1 MNESREFIGNSWNN
15 HGSNDLDCLKQKL
28 VEDPWNQDLYT
39 EAIHLASTQN
49 DYNSLDYFRTEFF
62 KHCIVDD
69 DFWISYIEEKK
80 CCLSKDAVIE
90 LYKFAV
96 KNEPSVY
103 IWLSYLRFVFENS
116 HTFSEYNDLRQLFE
130 TSLEV
135 LGLHALDGPQLWSE
149 YRLFEQKL
157 LSKVQKD
164 EYMNQIDR
172 IRSLFYRQLKIPLAG
187 LPDLLDEYLVWEEEL
202 PVEYRRPIDKGE
214 NAHKI
219 GFEAWELR
227 KCFELKIQSDFHEMM
242 SRDNMNS
249 LWNDYIDFE
258 LKCGDM
264 QRIMMVYHRAMD
276 DLGYERDDLWINYAN
291 YALQTSYAKSL
302 SVCERAC
309 KHMPRSLNIWINYFL
324 VVSSKSENV
333 RDIVDLLHKANTAI
347 QDIDHKISLH
357 ITAADCVRRI
367 DLKDVYNCRFI
378 LSKCAELKPEYTS
391 RAVFRLLTYWSKYEL
406 KLLSFNI
413 ESQYVKV
420 VEKLFEK
427 FKGESFCWLYLI
439 DTVKGLNPESPHIS
453 NIVSHIYRGYSS
465 LVDFNSEFEPT
476 TLHMLIIW
484 LYELS
489 LSMVNGND
497 LADEYID
504 YVQSSGVVEDIK
516 RAHKVVA
523 AHSTPTSR
531 PYTSTSRSD
540 SLSLNSLIKRDRRRR
555 KFETFSETS
564 SDSGSHSSWVRRPQ
578 FFVSGLRSPIL
589 SVKDSDAL
597 RSPKMG
603 YREFSAKDS
612 EPRSGRLTLRDL
624 ETVTRATWDGYESA
638 EPSIAPA
645 VPPNAP
651 MPPPS
656 SPVISRITSRL
667 SNSGSCTP
675 DLTPEFNISKGSSLP
690 PPLVLSG
697 HVNNESTSDC
707 VKLSDT
713 ICSSDYKLN
722 FSTADSESIAER
734 LSSDTESQSDRF
746 DSPTVKSPAKPT
758 ALGFNPLSAEPQV
771 STPAPSDSETGVAGG
786 HFLLSKKEC
795 VMNWL
800 SGASENSTVFV
811 SGFDFSQI
819 SRLEEFFS
827 RQTGFIELRPVTKKS
842 CCYVEFTTSQHASL
856 AIEASKPLFKDNPT
870 ISIRISKPT
879 KPLFE
884 DKVVFVRVLNNMYAL
899 SKLKSLI
906 GEFFKTQGYEAKD
919 VRTTRSPISPKNVD
933 DDPSKEDSDSSYPK
947 DDGPASEKGAKLG
960 CYVEFGFEN
969 AAKLLI
975 HKLIN
980 EYGWPINV
988 NYSSLDFQ
996 VLPSIPIIHNAGR
1009 GESSSDPD
1017 RTPKTDDSATTAAGT
1032 NELYICNL
1040 NYKTDESGLRGY
1052 LEQNFGPV
1060 RSLSICRDSGGN
1072 SKGYAFVE
1080 FEDDFAYAK
1089 LVKSSLVLD
1098 DRRLY
1103 VSRSNSQGR
1112 HKLQQR
1118 STQPRDDQAP
1128 NPPLR
1133 AKYRRKYTDYKSRVV
1148 ETYSKLK
1155 KRIKLN

>member
-1 MNESREFIGNSWNN
+1 MNESRESIGNNWNN
-15 HGSNDLDCLKQKL
+15 HSLNDLDCLKQKL
-28 VEDPWNQDLYT
+28 IEDPWDQDLYT

-49 DYNSLDYFRTEFF
+49 DYSSLDYFRNEFF

-80 CCLSKDAVIE
+80 ASLTKDAVIE
-90 LYKFAV
+90 LYKFAA

-164 EYMNQIDR
+164 DYTEQIER

-202 PVEYRRPIDKGE
+202 PVEYRKSIDKGE
-214 NAHKI
+214 DAHKI

-264 QRIMMVYHRAMD
+264 PRIMMVYHRAMD
-276 DLGYERDDLWINYAN
+276 YLGYERDDLWINYAN

-333 RDIVDLLHKANTAI
+333 QDIVDLLNKANTAI

-378 LSKCAELKPEYTS
+378 LSKCAELNPEYTS
-391 RAVFRLLTYWSKYEL
+391 RAVYRLLTYWTKYEL

-413 ESQYVKV
+413 ESEYVKV

-439 DTVKGLNPESPHIS
+439 DTVKGLNPESPYIS

-476 TLHMLIIW
+476 TLHTLVIW

-489 LSMVNGND
+489 LSVVNVND

-531 PYTSTSRSD
+531 PYSSSSRSD

-555 KFETFSETS
+555 KLETFSETS

-578 FFVSGLRSPIL
+578 FFSSGLRSPIL
-589 SVKDSDAL
+589 SMKESDSL

-603 YREFSAKDS
+603 YRDFSSKDS
-612 EPRSGRLTLRDL
+612 EPRSSRLTLKDL

-675 DLTPEFNISKGSSLP
+675 DLTPEFSVSKGSNLP

-697 HVNNESTSDC
+697 HFNNESGSDC
-707 VKLSDT
+707 LKLSDT
-713 ICSSDYKLN
+713 ISNSDYKLN
-722 FSTADSESIAER
+722 FSTADSESLAER

-746 DSPTVKSPAKPT
+746 ESPTIKSPLRPT
-758 ALGFNPLSAEPQV
+758 ALCFNQLSESPM
-771 STPAPSDSETGVAGG
+771 SGPAPVDSDTSVMGG

-800 SGASENSTVFV
+800 SCHSENSTVFV

-819 SRLEEFFS
+819 LELKEFFS
-827 RQTGFIELRPVTKKS
+827 KQPGFIELRPVPKRN
-842 CCYVEFTTSQHASL
+842 CCYVEFTTNKDATF
-856 AIEASKPLFKDNPT
+856 AIEASKTLFKDSPT
-870 ISIRISKPT
+870 ISAKISKPT

-884 DKVVFVRVLNNMYAL
+884 DRVVFVRVLNNKYTL
-899 SKLKSLI
+899 SKLKSVMS
-906 GEFFKTQGYEAKD
+906 EFFKTHGYEAKD
-919 VRTTRSPISPKNVD
+919 IRTTRSQTSPKITEN
-933 DDPSKEDSDSSYPK
+933 DPSKQDSDFAYARDEGSS
-947 DDGPASEKGAKLG
+947 SEKCEKLG
-960 CYVEFGFEN
+960 CYVEFGFDN
-969 AAKLLI
+969 ASRLLI

-980 EYGWPINV
+980 EYGWPIYV
-988 NYSSLDFQ
+988 NYSTLDFQ
-996 VLPSIPIIHNAGR
+996 VLPSIPIVHTANR
-1009 GESSSDPD
+1009 NESSTETD
-1017 RTPKTDDSATTAAGT
+1017 RTARTEASATTSVGS

-1040 NYKTDESGLRGY
+1040 NYKTDENGLKGY

-1060 RSLSICRDSGGN
+1060 KSLSICRDSNGN

-1080 FEDDFAYAK
+1080 FEDDVYTN
-1089 LVKSSLVLD
+1089 LIKSSLVLD

-1112 HKLQQR
+1112 FKPQQR
-1118 STQPRDDQAP
+1118 STQPQDQTP
-1128 NPPLR
+1128 NPPFK
-1133 AKYRRKYTDYKSRVV
+1133 AKYKRKYTDYKSKVV

-1155 KRIKLN
+1155 KRIKLD